1 MTEDVVALK
10 RYHSAP
16 ITGLLARILLVRFE
30 RSVGPLAVQ
39 RKYVYQI
46 HEAVLY
52 QGNQM
57 EASMGGKDSLTINQA
72 DYTFAH
78 RTNLKI
84 NVRLLLI
91 LRVKGICGSPTVAKT
106 IKQSSRAIL
115 SPLVFRN
122 FTIRRKPVASKIS
135 GMGTI

>member
-1 MTEDVVALK
+1 MTEDVVTLK
-10 RYHSAP
+10 RYHSAL
-16 ITGLLARILLVRFE
+16 ITGMLERILLIQFE
-30 RSVGPLAVQ
+30 KSVSPLAIR

-46 HEAVLY
+46 HEVVLY

-57 EASMGGKDSLTINQA
+57 KASMSGKNSLTINQA